1 MNLFD
6 LDSPP
11 VRALTVVFNLIL
23 LNWLFL
29 FCSIPIITMG
39 ASLTAMHHVVLEM
52 IRKQDPSIAKSFFR
66 AFKGNFRQATL
77 TWLVYL
83 ALGTV
88 LVVDYQVGSELLP
101 GAAWTLVLAAM
112 SVLAI
117 LWLLTW
123 PYVFPMQARYDNPIP
138 QTIKNAFLVSIAN
151 LPNSLIMVAITLA
164 VPYISWRYENTIP
177 AVVLL
182 SMFVLFSGVAYLNDL
197 LVNRI
202 FLRMFPEE
210 REKQNEWNNPK

>member
-11 VRALTVVFNLIL
+11 MRALTVVSNLIL

-52 IRKQDPSIAKSFFR
+52 IRKQDASMVRSFFR
-66 AFKGNFRQATL
+66 AFQDNFKQATL
-77 TWLVYL
+77 IWLIYL
-83 ALGTV
+83 ALGAV
-88 LVVDYQVGSELLP
+88 LVIDYQIGSELLS
-101 GAAWTLVLAAM
+101 GAMWALVLAAM
-112 SVLAI
+112 VVLAI

-138 QTIKNAFLVSIAN
+138 QTIKNAFLVSVAN
-151 LPNSLIMVAITLA
+151 LPNSLILAAITLA
-164 VPYISWRYENTIP
+164 VPYLSWRYQNMIP
-177 AVVLL
+177 AAVLL

-197 LVNRI
+197 LVNQI

-210 REKQNEWNNPK
+210 RKKQNERNNPE

>member
-6 LDSPP
+6 LDRPP
-11 VRALTVVFNLIL
+11 MRALTVISNLIL

-52 IRKQDPSIAKSFFR
+52 IREQDASMVRSFFR
-66 AFKGNFRQATL
+66 AFQDNFKQATL
-77 TWLVYL
+77 IWLIYL
-83 ALGTV
+83 ALGAV
-88 LVVDYQVGSELLP
+88 LVVDYQIGSELLS
-101 GAAWTLVLAAM
+101 GAMWTLVLAAM
-112 SVLAI
+112 AVLTI

-138 QTIKNAFLVSIAN
+138 QTIKNAFLVSVAN
-151 LPNSLIMVAITLA
+151 LPNSLILAAMTLA
-164 VPYISWRYENTIP
+164 VPYLSWRYESIIP
-177 AVVLL
+177 AAVVL

-197 LVNRI
+197 LVNQI

-210 REKQNEWNNPK
+210 REKQNERNNPE